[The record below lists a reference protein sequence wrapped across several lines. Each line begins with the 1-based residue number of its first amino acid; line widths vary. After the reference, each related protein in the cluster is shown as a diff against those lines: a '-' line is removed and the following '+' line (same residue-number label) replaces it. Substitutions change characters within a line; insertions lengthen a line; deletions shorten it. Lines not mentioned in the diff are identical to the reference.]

1 MSLHVRIRVRWWL
14 RYYLSAVCLACIL
27 TGMEPN
33 QERVG
38 WWVRRGVR
46 TEMVRVRAVVEA

>member
-1 MSLHVRIRVRWWL
+1 MTLHVRIRVRWWL
-14 RYYLSAVCLACIL
+14 RYYLYAVCLACML

-46 TEMVRVRAVVEA
+46 IKLVRAAVEV